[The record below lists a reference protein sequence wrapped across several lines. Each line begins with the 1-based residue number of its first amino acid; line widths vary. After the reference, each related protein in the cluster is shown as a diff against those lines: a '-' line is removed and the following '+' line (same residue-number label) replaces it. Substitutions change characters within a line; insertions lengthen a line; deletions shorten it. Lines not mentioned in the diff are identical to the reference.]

1 MPTAT
6 PIAYNPSLTAI
17 SGTTQIGVFSVGFPT
32 SGFTGEP
39 KWWNSP
45 DLEPGY
51 VIGIPVSAN
60 TQPTPVS
67 GVTASLGFFRASAN
81 TDQAFLSL
89 TNYLTGIP
97 FSATSNARSWLVNN
111 LGYYTNYPSS
121 GISVNDYYEG
131 GVVGYIFQP
140 GEPRYVSGETHGI
153 IVSTETYG
161 TISGDLLSGTGYT
174 WGCDGAIAGLSET
187 VGSGYTNQVTI
198 LNYLNTNCSP
208 SSSAYTQSAF
218 LFATGLTNGGYTD
231 WYVGSF
237 NEYNTVFSGTG
248 ALNLPNY
255 YPSSFNAAGN
265 AYMSSRQSDPP
276 FAVTN
281 NFAAVFGSEYPPAYR
296 PPGSFAGLKS
306 GQLNV
311 KPLRY
316 F

>member
-1 MPTAT
+1 MATAT
-6 PIAYNPSLTAI
+6 PIAYNPSLSVI
-17 SGTTQIGVFSVGFPT
+17 SGTSQIGVFSVGTPT
-32 SGFTGEP
+32 SGFTGNP
-39 KWWNSP
+39 RWWNSP
-45 DLEPGY
+45 DLDLGY
-51 VIGIPVSAN
+51 VIGIPVPDCN
-60 TQPTPVS
+60 VPTPNS
-67 GVTASLGFFRASAN
+67 GETACFSFYRASAN

-89 TNYLTGIP
+89 TNYLTGIS
-97 FSATSNARSWLVNN
+97 FTGTSNARSWLVNN
-111 LGYYTNYPSS
+111 LGYYTNYSASTPSL
-121 GISVNDYYEG
+121 NDYYQG
-131 GVVGYIFQP
+131 GIVGYIFRP

-174 WGCDGAIAGLSET
+174 WGCNGAIAGLSET

-198 LNYLNTNCSP
+198 LNYLNANCSP

-218 LFATGLTNGGYTD
+218 LFATGLTDGGYTD

-255 YPSSFNAAGN
+255 YPSSFNATGN
-265 AYMSSRQSDPP
+265 AYVSSRQSDVLP
-276 FAVTN
+276 VTN
-281 NFAAVFGSEYPPAYR
+281 NFAAVFDSSYPPAYR
-296 PPGSFAGLKS
+296 PAGAFAGFKS